1 MGPAKRSATYEDL
14 LAVPDHLVAEI
25 VAGTLHTSP
34 RPASPHAHAAS
45 TLGMDIGTPFHRG
58 RGGPGGWWI
67 LHEPE
72 LHLGADVLVPDRAG
86 GRRERMP
93 VVPDTAW
100 FELAPDWVCEVVSP
114 STGRLD
120 RTVKMPAYAR
130 EGVAFAWLVD
140 PLQRTPEVFGLREG
154 QWVLLAAHAE
164 DERVRVEPFEA
175 VELELGALWLSREG
189 EGEVASLRRTAWR
202 HAIRRPTAKN
212 VLCSDAPADV
222 GSDLKRALALV
233 SVARG

>member
-86 GRRERMP
+86 WRFVLELEAAARVPRQCREMI
-93 VVPDTAW
+93 
-100 FELAPDWVCEVVSP
+100 SP
-114 STGRLD
+114 IG
-120 RTVKMPAYAR
+120 P
-130 EGVAFAWLVD
+130 
-140 PLQRTPEVFGLREG
+140 
-154 QWVLLAAHAE
+154 VLLGRTRVAAEVNLWQHRRGSQALCSLKRG
-164 DERVRVEPFEA
+164 ERGI
-175 VELELGALWLSREG
+175 GANVQSQ
-189 EGEVASLRRTAWR
+189 VAGARTTLRRPARPSSAAR
-202 HAIRRPTAKN
+202 HRPI
-212 VLCSDAPADV
+212 S
-222 GSDLKRALALV
+222 
-233 SVARG
+233 